1 MFFTYL
7 ASVLHVRTWVDRDAQ
22 FLGSAWLVTVQLIYG
37 DMVMRTSRNVTMYD
51 ILAMAIALSLLA
63 AAVAPMVRRLNL
75 LG

>member
-1 MFFTYL
+1 MIFTYL